1 MNKIAII
8 ILGLFLSFSTFAHD
22 WPHENISEAVF
33 ALNVEDRV
41 PINIVEELDN
51 SLGKIYFFTNIRNL
65 KGEYITHRWIYDDKV
80 MADVRFEVRGPRW
93 RIWSSKNL
101 WHTWIGQ
108 WRVQVLL
115 DDATVLFEKTFNYK
129 HQEITENE

>member
-1 MNKIAII
+1 MKKIAIP
-8 ILGLFLSFSTFAHD
+8 ILGLFLSFSVLAHE

-33 ALNVEDRV
+33 ALSVEDRV
-41 PINIVEELDN
+41 PINIIEELDN

-65 KGEYITHRWIYDDKV
+65 KDEYITHRWIYDDKV
-80 MADVRFEVRGPRW
+80 MADVRFEIRGPRW

-115 DDATVLFEKTFNYK
+115 DDVTVLFEKTFNYK